1 MSVTEGRGL
10 TRFETVIV
18 AVEGVVV
25 VGVVGGEVVVAL
37 MTVVAE
43 TGPVIL
49 GGVVEVEG
57 VEAVLV
63 CVNLTLNCLQKLII
77 FTGSSTSVVTLTSST
92 P

>member
-25 VGVVGGEVVVAL
+25 VVVVGGEVVVAL
-37 MTVVAE
+37 TTVVAE

>member
-1 MSVTEGRGL
+1 M

-37 MTVVAE
+37 TTVVAE

>member
-1 MSVTEGRGL
+1 M

-37 MTVVAE
+37 TTVVAE

-49 GGVVEVEG
+49 GGVAEVEGVEG